1 MQYFLYILIAIIVLL
16 LMIVI
21 HELGHYVAGRIL
33 RFKINE
39 FSVGFG
45 PKLFSKV
52 NKHTGERF
60 SLRLVPLGGY
70 CAFEGEDDAGE
81 NEAKEDVNPFPEME
95 NTESAQSSDSLAR
108 EEASGEKVLSFN
120 EQKPWKR
127 IIVLLAGAGFNFISA
142 IIFSFIFILALG
154 FNVPCVKTLYTDD
167 SGVVYC
173 SQLEVGDEILG
184 VNGKRI
190 GIMHTYDDLLPSK
203 KNDGDVYDLL
213 ICRSGKEMTVSVTI
227 KHIVNAEQKLDYTGL
242 GFVQQTTS
250 IKCDFG
256 YALKYCVPYTVK
268 LAFMVLSSLGG
279 LITGSVPI
287 TSMTGPVGT
296 VGFMA
301 EVGMADARNF
311 LILLPLLAANLAI
324 FNVLPI
330 PALDGS
336 KIVFT
341 VIEWIRKKPIN
352 RKIENVIHTVG
363 ILLLFAFVIVIDVV
377 GLFT

>member
-1 MQYFLYILIAIIVLL
+1 
-16 LMIVI
+16 MIVI
-21 HELGHYVAGRIL
+21 HELGHYVAGKIL
-33 RFKINE
+33 KFKINE

-52 NKHTGERF
+52 NKKTGEKF
-60 SLRLVPLGGY
+60 SLRLIPLGGY
-70 CAFEGEDDAGE
+70 CAFEGEDDTTDVEE
-81 NEAKEDVNPFPEME
+81 NKKVVENPFPEME
-95 NTESAQSSDSLAR
+95 NVQLEQTNLNSDTESTTQEAER
-108 EEASGEKVLSFN
+108 EKALTFN

-127 IIVLLAGAGFNFISA
+127 IIVLIAGAGFNFISA

-154 FNVPCVKTLYTDD
+154 FNVPCVNTLYADD
-167 SGVVYC
+167 VGVAYC
-173 SQLEVGDEILG
+173 SQLEVGDVILG
-184 VNGKRI
+184 VNGERI
-190 GIMHTYDDLLPSK
+190 GIMNSYDELLPKDRSE
-203 KNDGDVYDLL
+203 GDSFDLL
-213 ICRSGKEMTVSVTI
+213 IMRGGEEMTVTVTM
-227 KHIVNAEQKLDYTGL
+227 KHIVNAEQKLDYVGL
-242 GFVQQTTS
+242 GFIQQTAS
-250 IKCDFG
+250 VKCGFG
-256 YALKYCVPYTVK
+256 YALKYCVPYAVK
-268 LAFMVLSSLGG
+268 LAFAVLSSLGG

-341 VIEWIRKKPIN
+341 IIEWIRKKPVN
-352 RKIENVIHTVG
+352 RKVENIIHTVG
-363 ILLLFAFVIVIDVV
+363 ILLLFAFVITIDVV